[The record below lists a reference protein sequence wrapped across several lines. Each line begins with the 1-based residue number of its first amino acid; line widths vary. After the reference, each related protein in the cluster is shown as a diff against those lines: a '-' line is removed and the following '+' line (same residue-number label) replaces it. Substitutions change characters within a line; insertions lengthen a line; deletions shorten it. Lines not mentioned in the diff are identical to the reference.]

1 MTEKDANVYAAQT
14 ARYVAKMGIEVK
26 LIPGNDALA
35 QALRRFG
42 PDLVINLVDSVRGDE
57 TLSAS
62 VPGMLEML
70 HLPYTGS
77 GILGHSLNSNKY
89 LTYQLL
95 QNGGI
100 PVPHHQLVT
109 QPNQLIDP
117 VLRYPLF
124 AKLNNMHSSIAIDD
138 NNICQNER
146 ELRLKLKDLY
156 EQYHQSMLVDEF
168 IAGKEVTVPVLDGL
182 NTKVYPAERIFE
194 SGETEKPEGYKIVTF
209 KQKWV
214 TWQGTTFV
222 KHEDDNLRELARK
235 AFNLVKMSD
244 YSRFDVRVDG
254 AGRNYFIDANANPFF
269 GPPQESHSPYTMI
282 LEMYGVDFEEI
293 LKRLFLNTMRSAA
306 TSSAP
311 KGERI
316 NRPADPPKTPLGV
329 TAPKR
334 KFWKILG

>member
-1 MTEKDANVYAAQT
+1 MPNGDQTVPIALPQKVAILFSDVKREYFPSEEAYLTEKDADVYADEVAK
-14 ARYVAKMGIEVK
+14 YVVKMGIDVA
-26 LIPGNDALA
+26 LFPGNEAVVNKLKNF
-35 QALRRFG
+35 R

-57 TLSAS
+57 TLNAS

-77 GILGHSLNSNKY
+77 GILGQSLNTNKY

-146 ELRLKLKDLY
+146 ELRLKLKELY

-182 NTKVYPAERIFE
+182 NTKVYPAERIFTK
-194 SGETEKPEGYKIVTF
+194 SLLLSKNGLPG
-209 KQKWV
+209 
-214 TWQGTTFV
+214 
-222 KHEDDNLRELARK
+222 RE
-235 AFNLVKMSD
+235 
-244 YSRFDVRVDG
+244 
-254 AGRNYFIDANANPFF
+254 
-269 GPPQESHSPYTMI
+269 Q
-282 LEMYGVDFEEI
+282 
-293 LKRLFLNTMRSAA
+293 LF
-306 TSSAP
+306 
-311 KGERI
+311 
-316 NRPADPPKTPLGV
+316 
-329 TAPKR
+329 
-334 KFWKILG
+334 